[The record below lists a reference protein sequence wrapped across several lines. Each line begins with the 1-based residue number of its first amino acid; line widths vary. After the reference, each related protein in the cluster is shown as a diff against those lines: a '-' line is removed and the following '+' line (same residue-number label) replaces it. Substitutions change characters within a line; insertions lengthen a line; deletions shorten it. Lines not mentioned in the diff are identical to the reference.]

1 MSAVHS
7 RLFKTGIWESFC
19 LLCIRSEKLSC
30 VRYPNR
36 YPNRYPK
43 PTEHLR
49 LTLTKMFFP
58 EILHSAFGN
67 FICLSM
73 DSDCCLSIIAVMRSY
88 SQIVK

>member
-36 YPNRYPK
+36 HPK

-49 LTLTKMFFP
+49 LTPIKMFFP
-58 EILHSAFGN
+58 EILHSAFLN

-73 DSDCCLSIIAVMRSY
+73 DSDCCLSIIAVIRSY

>member
-49 LTLTKMFFP
+49 LTLIKMFFP
-58 EILHSAFGN
+58 EILHSAFLN

-73 DSDCCLSIIAVMRSY
+73 DSDCCLSIIAVIRSY

>member
-58 EILHSAFGN
+58 EILHSAFLN

-73 DSDCCLSIIAVMRSY
+73 DSDCCLSIIAVIRSY